1 MQKEQHLSESSH
13 YSLEIL
19 RRREVQARTGL
30 SRSTIYER
38 IRDKTFPLPI
48 SLGAKS
54 VGWIKS
60 EIDDWIAERVRL
72 SRGSL
77 ASLSAPEKSPL

>member
-1 MQKEQHLSESSH
+1 MSE
-13 YSLEIL
+13 YPQPSLEIL
-19 RRREVQARTGL
+19 RRRDVQARTGL

-38 IRDKTFPLPI
+38 IRQKTFPLPI

-60 EIDDWIAERVRL
+60 EIDAWLAERVRL
-72 SRGSL
+72 SRGGAVSHTTDHT
-77 ASLSAPEKSPL
+77 AEP

>member
-1 MQKEQHLSESSH
+1 MSVHSQP
-13 YSLEIL
+13 SLEIL
-19 RRREVQARTGL
+19 RRREVQAKTGL

-38 IRDKTFPLPI
+38 IRAKTFPLPI

-60 EIDDWIAERVRL
+60 EIDEWLAERVAL
-72 SRGSL
+72 SRGP
-77 ASLSAPEKSPL
+77 AATANPPDKGAR